1 MGLPPPS
8 QGVRAPEAG
17 REPATIS
24 LTFRSV
30 LCQEKIMAKVVKA
43 KPTNGAV
50 FSPKITLKN
59 GRVIYAADYG
69 LKAFCFSAKTRKK

>member
-1 MGLPPPS
+1 MGTLPTLTNGLLGPS
-8 QGVRAPEAG
+8 SEVK
-17 REPATIS
+17 
-24 LTFRSV
+24 V
-30 LCQEKIMAKVVKA
+30 AKPRNA

-69 LKAFCFSAKTRKK
+69 LKAFCFHPRLPKKR

>member
-1 MGLPPPS
+1 
-8 QGVRAPEAG
+8 
-17 REPATIS
+17 
-24 LTFRSV
+24 
-30 LCQEKIMAKVVKA
+30 MAKAVTA

-69 LKAFCFSAKTRKK
+69 LKAFCFSPRSPKQKH

>member
-1 MGLPPPS
+1 
-8 QGVRAPEAG
+8 
-17 REPATIS
+17 
-24 LTFRSV
+24 
-30 LCQEKIMAKVVKA
+30 MAKPRTA

-69 LKAFCFSAKTRKK
+69 LKAFAFYPKTPQR

>member
-1 MGLPPPS
+1 
-8 QGVRAPEAG
+8 
-17 REPATIS
+17 
-24 LTFRSV
+24 
-30 LCQEKIMAKVVKA
+30 MAKPSIA

-69 LKAFCFSAKTRKK
+69 LKVSASPLKPARSSRDTGRPKRPVFLYGRRNPLGVDTAL

>member
-1 MGLPPPS
+1 MPLPARRWKRRTGRNVANLNPV
-8 QGVRAPEAG
+8 GVETHH
-17 REPATIS
+17 RE
-24 LTFRSV
+24 V
-30 LCQEKIMAKVVKA
+30 KVAKPRIA

-69 LKAFCFSAKTRKK
+69 LKAFCFSPRSPKPKR